1 MCVCRKAALRF
12 PQMNA
17 AKHQGQACCAASVLS
32 CPVLCAPLWC
42 PICNQSPNHRIF
54 RIKDP
59 KFAGIAP
66 KECKPM
72 EVPDEEH

>member
-1 MCVCRKAALRF
+1 MCC
-12 PQMNA
+12 
-17 AKHQGQACCAASVLS
+17 HCANLL
-32 CPVLCAPLWC
+32 PH
-42 PICNQSPNHRIF
+42 HRIF

>member
-1 MCVCRKAALRF
+1 MWQVSLDLLHNAFYPSCVVAA
-12 PQMNA
+12 A
-17 AKHQGQACCAASVLS
+17 AASSS
-32 CPVLCAPLWC
+32 C
-42 PICNQSPNHRIF
+42 RIF

-72 EVPDEEH
+72 VVPDEEH